1 VIRSPQGVDI
11 LFRQI
16 AGAVARRIRWYVK
29 VGDNVQQSTQMGFI
43 KFGSRV
49 DVFLP
54 LDAKIKVNL
63 DDKTVG
69 SITILAELAEH

>member
-1 VIRSPQGVDI
+1 MKNGTEV

-16 AGAVARRIRWYVK
+16 AGALARRIKCYVTE
-29 VGDNVQQSTQMGFI
+29 GQTLQQGEEFGFI

-54 LDAKIKVNL
+54 LNAKIKVSIGE
-63 DDKTVG
+63 KTKG
-69 SITILAELAEH
+69 GRTILAELI